1 MLMCLLGMWSCILES
16 SNVNQCLCDW
26 PLYCYDCRQPR
37 GDVAAVDIVVINII
51 ERKIHCIR
59 KLVSCLFCHL
69 HIPLHQ
75 IHIFTTIFTD
85 SLATKK
91 KHKTDVDVSS
101 FRLQPKIIGGRNDS
115 MLSYSCFVP
124 QNRIKKQQ
132 NETNQKMKSD

>member
-1 MLMCLLGMWSCILES
+1 MFILS
-16 SNVNQCLCDW
+16 FAHFTSPNSHFH
-26 PLYCYDCRQPR
+26 YHIHRQF
-37 GDVAAVDIVVINII
+37 GH
-51 ERKIHCIR
+51 K
-59 KLVSCLFCHL
+59 
-69 HIPLHQ
+69 
-75 IHIFTTIFTD
+75 
-85 SLATKK
+85 KK